1 MHIESGN
8 VYKFEFGKT
17 KDGTVIME
25 DVINVWRSS
34 RTTTWNS
41 SK

>member
-25 DVINVWRSS
+25 DVVNVWWVS
-34 RTTTWNS
+34 RRNT
-41 SK
+41 